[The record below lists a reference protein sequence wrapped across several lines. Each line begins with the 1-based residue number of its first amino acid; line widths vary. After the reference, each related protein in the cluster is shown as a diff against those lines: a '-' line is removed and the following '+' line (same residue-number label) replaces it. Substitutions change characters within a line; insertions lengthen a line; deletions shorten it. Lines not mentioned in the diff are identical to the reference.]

1 MVETKWGTSLDKMKK
16 WITIVCSIIGVLV
29 IDLVTKHFLFEVEYF
44 NLIPNVISIATN
56 NGNTGAAFGIFSD
69 STIALVIVSIIMIA
83 ALFIFNY
90 FVKTGSIFYSISFGF
105 IVGGAIG
112 NLIDRLTLGY
122 VRDFIFLDF
131 WPTFPIFNLA
141 DTFLCIGAVMMA
153 IFILFFMGKKN
164 SRQEDENKS

>member
-1 MVETKWGTSLDKMKK
+1 MKK
-16 WITIVCSIIGVLV
+16 WITIICSIIGVLV

>member
-1 MVETKWGTSLDKMKK
+1 MKN
-16 WITIVCSIIGVLV
+16 WITIACTLIGVLV
-29 IDLVTKHFLFEVEYF
+29 IDLVTKHFLFDVEYF

-56 NGNTGAAFGIFSD
+56 NGNTGAAFGMFSD
-69 STIALVIVSIIMIA
+69 STIVLIIVSVIMII

-90 FVKTGSIFYSISFGF
+90 FVKSKSIFYSIAFGF
-105 IVGGAIG
+105 IVGGALG
-112 NLIDRLTLGY
+112 NLIDRLCLGY

-131 WPTFPIFNLA
+131 WPSFPIFNLA

-164 SRQEDENKS
+164 DKSNS